1 MRNITDPNSDALI
14 HMLVLVRDFFRMKII
29 VFDLDGTLINS
40 APDLHAAAV
49 KMLQDFSKP
58 ELALEQ
64 VISFIGNGVPTLV
77 RRCLEAADAE
87 EVDYDAAL
95 ESFREHYLAAPV
107 ALSRPYE
114 GVLELLNTLASNHFK
129 LAVCT
134 NKSEKMTSEV
144 LKGLDLDYFFDAVIG
159 GDTLPVRK
167 PSPDPLRLAF
177 SRIGA
182 ENCEGELYVG
192 DSEVDAETAE
202 AVGCDFALFSN
213 GYRKKPIDQLRTH
226 FVFDDFK
233 RLAEFIIGR
242 IS

>member
-1 MRNITDPNSDALI
+1 
-14 HMLVLVRDFFRMKII
+14 MKII

-49 KMLQDFSKP
+49 KMLRDFNQP

-77 RRCLEAADAE
+77 RRCLQAADADE
-87 EVDYDAAL
+87 ADYDAAL

-107 ALSRPYE
+107 DLSRPYE
-114 GVLELLNTLASNHFK
+114 GVLEMLNELVSNHFK

-144 LKGLDLDYFFDAVIG
+144 LTGLELECFFDAVIG

-177 SRIGA
+177 SRIGVQ
-182 ENCEGELYVG
+182 NYGGELYVG

-213 GYRKKPIDQLRTH
+213 GYRKKSINQLRTH
-226 FVFDDFK
+226 FVFDEFK
-233 RLAEFIIGR
+233 RLTEFIIGR
-242 IS
+242 VS

>member
-1 MRNITDPNSDALI
+1 
-14 HMLVLVRDFFRMKII
+14 MKII

-58 ELALEQ
+58 ELTLEQ

-77 RRCLEAADAE
+77 RRCLQAVDAE
-87 EVDYDAAL
+87 GVDYDAAL

-107 ALSRPYE
+107 DLSCPYE
-114 GVLELLNTLASNHFK
+114 GVLEMLNALASNHFK

-134 NKSEKMTSEV
+134 NKSEKMTIEV
-144 LKGLDLDYFFDAVIG
+144 LKGLELQYFFEAVIG

-177 SRIGA
+177 SRIGVN
-182 ENCEGELYVG
+182 NCERELYVG

-213 GYRKKPIDQLRTH
+213 GYRKKPIEQLRTH
-226 FVFDDFK
+226 FVFNDFK
-233 RLAEFIIGR
+233 RLTEFIIGR
-242 IS
+242 ES